1 MKVLLTGANG
11 YVGRAARLA
20 LADSGHQ
27 VVAAVRSL
35 DRLGEDRRPG
45 AVAVGAVDGSTDW
58 SAALTGVDAVLHLVS
73 PPLAEADEAA
83 RRAEAN
89 RVIVAG
95 TTRLVE
101 QAAEAGVSRFVFVSS
116 LKAMG
121 EESGKRP
128 LTEDDTP
135 APRDAYA
142 EAKLAAERLVLATAP
157 GPVVVRSPAIYGRA
171 SDGNIRQMIEFLR
184 GAPVVL
190 PLGYTGNRRSF
201 VHRDNLV
208 SALVRCVEAAEASVC
223 TFLVSDGESI
233 STATL
238 VRRILGALGR
248 RALVLPVP
256 GVVLSALIAR
266 RLGADA
272 ARRLVG
278 SYAVDERA
286 IRGRLGWTPPF
297 SGERA
302 MADAVVQGPDP
313 CL

>member
-1 MKVLLTGANG
+1 MRVLLTGANG

-20 LADSGHQ
+20 LTDAGHQ

-35 DRLGEDRRPG
+35 DRLAEGRRSG
-45 AVAVGAVDGSTDW
+45 AVAVGAVDGDTDW

-73 PPLAEADEAA
+73 PPLADADEAA

-101 QAAEAGVSRFVFVSS
+101 QARAVGVGRFVFVSS

-121 EESGKRP
+121 EESGVLP
-128 LTEDDTP
+128 LTEVDTP
-135 APRDAYA
+135 APKDAYA
-142 EAKLAAERLVLATAP
+142 EAKLAAERLVLAAAP

-171 SDGNIRQMIEFLR
+171 SGGNIRQMIEFLR
-184 GAPVVL
+184 RAPAVL
-190 PLGYTGNRRSF
+190 PLGYGGNRRSF

-208 SALVRCVEAAEASVC
+208 SALVRCVEAPEASGC
-223 TFLVSDGESI
+223 TFLVSDGEAI

-256 GVVLSALIAR
+256 GRVLSALVAR
-266 RLGADA
+266 RMGAEA

-278 SYAVDERA
+278 SYAVDDRA
-286 IRGRLGWTPPF
+286 IRATLGWTPPLD
-297 SGERA
+297 GDRA
-302 MADAVVQGPDP
+302 MADAVIPGPDP